1 MRACKSPLNLSASN
15 TCRGRPRSWAIRL
28 VASTSAEMD
37 FMPTLFSRSCT
48 HWGAGPFLTPRI
60 RRPAKMGQAS
70 LFSGVKSSVI
80 FFGEGNLPATGATFS
95 VLSLPRPLAAKSRAM
110 PNTEAASPRLGVMAT
125 SSNGS
130 LASRP
135 ASTSAATT
143 GAPALAP
150 GFSSMMPSWSSPSS
164 SSRAEHIM
172 PRDSTP
178 RMVPSLS
185 TSPVAGITVPG
196 RASTTLIPAR
206 ALDTLQIVCGAPNA
220 RAGIKVVLARPGTV
234 IPATGDVLK
243 LGTIRGVESRGMMCS
258 ARELLLGEDHDGII
272 ELKPGAKVGA
282 PVVAALVEA
291 GLPANDPL
299 LDVSITPNRGDA
311 ASVFGIARDLAA
323 SGLGKLKTDKVAP
336 VAGKFPSPK
345 KITLDFTP
353 ENKDACPIFAGRLIR
368 GVKNG
373 PAPQWVQDRL
383 KSVGMKSISAL
394 VDATNL
400 IAQDRGRPLHVFDAD
415 KLSGN
420 LHARMAQDHEQVLAL
435 DDKTYVLDRET
446 IVIADDSFA
455 RGIAGIMG
463 GMDTGSFEDTRNVF
477 LESAWFDPARIAR
490 AGRKLAIISD
500 ARYRFERGVDPQFVL
515 PGLELC
521 TQLILEWC
529 GGEAS
534 DVVIAGALP
543 PPHKPILFD
552 PALVQSFGGIRIP
565 REKIVAILQ
574 DLGFV
579 VEDHGTLHVVP
590 PSWRHDV
597 DGPADLV
604 EEVVRIYGLADVP
617 SVPLIRSSAVAAPV
631 LSKAQRRTRTAR
643 RALAVRGFNETVS
656 FSFIARDQA
665 KLFGGGDDTRQLSN
679 PIASDLD
686 ALRPS
691 LLPSLLA
698 AAARNAARGFSEL
711 NLFEIGAAFQSGM
724 PGAQTA
730 NAAGLIMGVGARD
743 WSKSGHAADAFDA
756 KGAML
761 AALEAITGAPMSA
774 PVTQGGPGW
783 YHPGRSGTIAMGP
796 KVIAQ
801 FGELHPKVLA
811 AFDIKLP
818 AAGLGNNL
826 GAHGDGA
833 AAARM

>member
-1 MRACKSPLNLSASN
+1 MKFTLSWLKEHLDTDA
-15 TCRGRPRSWAIRL
+15 TPEQIGARL
-28 VASTSAEMD
+28 TSIGLEVESITD
-37 FMPTLFSRSCT
+37 P
-48 HWGAGPFLTPRI
+48 GAGLKDFIVGEVITAEKHPNADKLR
-60 RRPAKMGQAS
+60 
-70 LFSGVKSSVI
+70 LCSVSD
-80 FFGEGNLPATGATFS
+80 G
-95 VLSLPRPLAAKSRAM
+95 KDM
-110 PNTEAASPRLGVMAT
+110 
-125 SSNGS
+125 
-130 LASRP
+130 
-135 ASTSAATT
+135 
-143 GAPALAP
+143 
-150 GFSSMMPSWSSPSS
+150 
-164 SSRAEHIM
+164 
-172 PRDSTP
+172 
-178 RMVPSLS
+178 
-185 TSPVAGITVPG
+185 
-196 RASTTLIPAR
+196 
-206 ALDTLQIVCGAPNA
+206 LQIVCGAPNA

-234 IPATGDVLK
+234 IPATGDALK
-243 LGTIRGVESRGMMCS
+243 IGKIRDVESRGMMCS

-272 ELKPGAKVGA
+272 ELKAGAKAGA

-291 GLPANDPL
+291 GLLANDPL
-299 LDVSITPNRGDA
+299 FDVSITPNRGDA

-323 SGLGKLKTDKVAP
+323 SGLGKLKTEKVQP
-336 VAGKFPSPK
+336 VAGRFPSPK
-345 KITLDFTP
+345 LITLDFTP

-435 DDKTYVLDRET
+435 DDKTYVLDTDT
-446 IVIADDSFA
+446 IVIADDSYA
-455 RGIAGIMG
+455 RAIAGIMG
-463 GMDTGSFEDTRNVF
+463 GLDTGSFEDTKNVF
-477 LESAWFDPARIAR
+477 IESAWFDPARIAR
-490 AGRKLAIISD
+490 TGRKQGIISD

-543 PPHKPILFD
+543 PPHKPIAFD
-552 PALVQSFGGIRIP
+552 PALVQSFGGVVVP
-565 REKIVAILQ
+565 REKIISIVQ

-579 VEDHGTLHVVP
+579 VEDHGTLQVVP

-604 EEVVRIYGLADVP
+604 EEVVRIYGLTDVP
-617 SVPLIRSSAVAAPV
+617 SVPLVRDNAVPAPV
-631 LSKAQRRTRTAR
+631 LSKAQRRTRAAR
-643 RALAVRGFNETVS
+643 RAIASRGFNECVT

-665 KLFGGGDDTRQLSN
+665 TLFGGGDDARQLSN

-691 LLPSLLA
+691 ILPSLLA
-698 AAARNAARGFSEL
+698 AASRNAARGFANL
-711 NLFEIGAAFQSGM
+711 QLFEIGAAFDSGM
-724 PGAQTA
+724 PEAQKTV
-730 NAAGLIMGVGARD
+730 AAAIRT
-743 WSKSGHAADAFDA
+743 GHAERHWQKSEDAPGLFQVKADL
-756 KGAML
+756 L

-774 PVTQGGPGW
+774 PITQGAPGW

-811 AFDIKLP
+811 AFDLKGP
-818 AAGLGNNL
+818 AAGFEIFLDAIPDPKSKGGKAKPLFAPSPFQAIERDFAFVVDAKLAAGEIAKAVKLADRALIDTVTVFDVYEGKGVPEGKKSVAVAVRIQPKDATLTEAEIETLAQKIVAGAVKL
-826 GAHGDGA
+826 GATL
-833 AAARM
+833 RS

>member
-1 MRACKSPLNLSASN
+1 MKFTLSWLKEHLDTDA
-15 TCRGRPRSWAIRL
+15 TPEEIGARL
-28 VASTSAEMD
+28 TSIGLEVESVTDPSAGLKDFIVGEVITAEKHPNAD
-37 FMPTLFSRSCT
+37 KLRLC
-48 HWGAGPFLTPRI
+48 
-60 RRPAKMGQAS
+60 
-70 LFSGVKSSVI
+70 SVSD
-80 FFGEGNLPATGATFS
+80 G
-95 VLSLPRPLAAKSRAM
+95 K
-110 PNTEAASPRLGVMAT
+110 
-125 SSNGS
+125 
-130 LASRP
+130 
-135 ASTSAATT
+135 
-143 GAPALAP
+143 
-150 GFSSMMPSWSSPSS
+150 
-164 SSRAEHIM
+164 
-172 PRDSTP
+172 
-178 RMVPSLS
+178 
-185 TSPVAGITVPG
+185 
-196 RASTTLIPAR
+196 
-206 ALDTLQIVCGAPNA
+206 DTLQIICGAPNA

-234 IPATGDVLK
+234 IPATGDALK
-243 LGTIRGVESRGMMCS
+243 IGKIRDVESRGMMCS

-272 ELKPGAKVGA
+272 ELTSGAKAGA

-291 GLPANDPL
+291 GLLANDPL
-299 LDVSITPNRGDA
+299 FDVSITPNRGDA

-323 SGLGKLKTDKVAP
+323 SGLGKLKTEEVQP

-345 KITLDFTP
+345 TITLDFTP

-383 KSVGMKSISAL
+383 KSIGMKSISAL

-435 DDKTYVLDRET
+435 DDKTYVLDTGT
-446 IVIADDSFA
+446 IVIADDSYA
-455 RGIAGIMG
+455 RAIAGIMG
-463 GMDTGSFEDTRNVF
+463 GLDTGSFEDTRNVF

-490 AGRKLAIISD
+490 AGRKQAIISD

-543 PPHKPILFD
+543 PPHRPITFD
-552 PALVQSFGGIRIP
+552 PALVQSFGGVVVP
-565 REKIVAILQ
+565 REKIISILQ

-579 VEDHGTLHVVP
+579 VEDHGTLQVVP

-604 EEVVRIYGLADVP
+604 EEVVRIYGLTDVP
-617 SVPLIRSSAVAAPV
+617 SVPLAHNNAVPAPV
-631 LSKAQRRTRTAR
+631 LSKFQRRTRAAR
-643 RALAVRGFNETVS
+643 RAIASRGFNECVT
-656 FSFIARDQA
+656 FSFIPREQA
-665 KLFGGGDDTRQLSN
+665 ALFGGGDDARQLSN

-691 LLPSLLA
+691 ILPSLLA
-698 AAARNAARGFSEL
+698 AASRNAARGFANL
-711 NLFEIGAAFQSGM
+711 QLFEIGATFDSGM
-724 PGAQTA
+724 PVAQKTV
-730 NAAGLIMGVGARD
+730 AAAIRT
-743 WSKSGHAADAFDA
+743 GHAERHWQKSEGTSGLFQVKADL
-756 KGAML
+756 L
-761 AALEAITGAPMSA
+761 AALEAITGAPLAA
-774 PVTQGGPGW
+774 PITQGAPGT

-811 AFDIKLP
+811 AFDLKGPAVGFEIFLDAIPDPKSKGGKAKPLFAPSPFQAIERDFAFVVDAKL
-818 AAGLGNNL
+818 AAGEIVKAVKLADRALIDTVTVFDVYEGKGVPGGKKSVAVAVRIQPRDATLTEAEIETLAQKIVAGAVKL
-826 GAHGDGA
+826 GATL
-833 AAARM
+833 RS

>member
-1 MRACKSPLNLSASN
+1 MKFTLSWLKEHLDTDA
-15 TCRGRPRSWAIRL
+15 TPEQIGARL
-28 VASTSAEMD
+28 TSIGLEVESITD
-37 FMPTLFSRSCT
+37 P
-48 HWGAGPFLTPRI
+48 GAGLKDFIVGEVITAEKHPNADKLR
-60 RRPAKMGQAS
+60 
-70 LFSGVKSSVI
+70 LCSVSD
-80 FFGEGNLPATGATFS
+80 G
-95 VLSLPRPLAAKSRAM
+95 KDM
-110 PNTEAASPRLGVMAT
+110 
-125 SSNGS
+125 
-130 LASRP
+130 
-135 ASTSAATT
+135 
-143 GAPALAP
+143 
-150 GFSSMMPSWSSPSS
+150 
-164 SSRAEHIM
+164 
-172 PRDSTP
+172 
-178 RMVPSLS
+178 
-185 TSPVAGITVPG
+185 
-196 RASTTLIPAR
+196 
-206 ALDTLQIVCGAPNA
+206 LQIVCGAPNA

-234 IPATGDVLK
+234 IPATGDALK
-243 LGTIRGVESRGMMCS
+243 IGKIREVESRGMMCS

-272 ELKPGAKVGA
+272 ELKSGAKAGA
-282 PVVAALVEA
+282 PAVAALVEA
-291 GLPANDPL
+291 GLLADDPL
-299 LDVSITPNRGDA
+299 FDVSITPNRGDA

-323 SGLGKLKTDKVAP
+323 SGLGKLKTEKVQP
-336 VAGKFPSPK
+336 VAGKFPSPNT
-345 KITLDFTP
+345 ITLDFTP

-435 DDKTYVLDRET
+435 DDKTYVLDTDT
-446 IVIADDSFA
+446 IVIADDSYA
-455 RGIAGIMG
+455 RAIAGIMG
-463 GMDTGSFEDTRNVF
+463 GLDTGSFEDTRNVF

-490 AGRKLAIISD
+490 TGRKQAIISD

-543 PPHKPILFD
+543 PPHKPIAFD
-552 PALVQSFGGIRIP
+552 PALVQSFGGIVVP
-565 REKIVAILQ
+565 REKIISILQ
-574 DLGFV
+574 GLGFV
-579 VEDHGTLHVVP
+579 VEDHGTLQVVP

-604 EEVVRIYGLADVP
+604 EEVVRIYGLTDVP
-617 SVPLIRSSAVAAPV
+617 SVPLPRGNAVAAPV
-631 LSKAQRRTRTAR
+631 LSKSQRRTRAAR
-643 RALAVRGFNETVS
+643 RAIASRGFNECVT

-665 KLFGGGDDTRQLSN
+665 ALFGGGDDARQLTN

-691 LLPSLLA
+691 ILPSLLA
-698 AAARNAARGFSEL
+698 AASRNAARGFAKL
-711 NLFEIGAAFQSGM
+711 QLFEIGAAFDSGM
-724 PGAQTA
+724 PEAQKTA
-730 NAAGLIMGVGARD
+730 AAAIRTGHAERHWQKSEDAAGLFQV
-743 WSKSGHAADAFDA
+743 KADL
-756 KGAML
+756 L

-774 PVTQGGPGW
+774 PITQGAPSW

-811 AFDIKLP
+811 SFDLKGP
-818 AAGLGNNL
+818 AAGFEIFLDAIPDPKSKGGKAKPLFAPSPFQAIERDFAFVVDAKLAAGEIVKAVKLADRALIDTVTVFDVYEGKGVPEGKKSVAVAVRIQPKDATLTEAEIETLAQKIVAGAVKL
-826 GAHGDGA
+826 GATL
-833 AAARM
+833 RS

>member
-1 MRACKSPLNLSASN
+1 MKFTLSWLKEHLDTDADVA
-15 TCRGRPRSWAIRL
+15 AIAARL
-28 VASTSAEMD
+28 TAIGLEVESITDPGAALKDFIVGEVVTAEKHPNAD
-37 FMPTLFSRSCT
+37 KLRLCT
-48 HWGAGPFLTPRI
+48 VSDG
-60 RRPAKMGQAS
+60 K
-70 LFSGVKSSVI
+70 
-80 FFGEGNLPATGATFS
+80 
-95 VLSLPRPLAAKSRAM
+95 
-110 PNTEAASPRLGVMAT
+110 
-125 SSNGS
+125 
-130 LASRP
+130 
-135 ASTSAATT
+135 
-143 GAPALAP
+143 
-150 GFSSMMPSWSSPSS
+150 
-164 SSRAEHIM
+164 
-172 PRDSTP
+172 
-178 RMVPSLS
+178 
-185 TSPVAGITVPG
+185 
-196 RASTTLIPAR
+196 
-206 ALDTLQIVCGAPNA
+206 DTLQIVCGAPNA

-234 IPATGDVLK
+234 IPATGDILK

-272 ELKPGAKVGA
+272 ELKPGAKAGA

-291 GLPANDPL
+291 GLLANDPL

-323 SGLGKLKTDKVAP
+323 SGLGTLKTEKVAP

-345 KITLDFTP
+345 KIALDFTP

-400 IAQDRGRPLHVFDAD
+400 ISQDRGRPLHVFDAD
-415 KLSGN
+415 KLSGD
-420 LHARMAQDHEQVLAL
+420 LHARMAKEGEQVFAL
-435 DDKTYVLDRET
+435 DDKTYVLDAQT
-446 IVIADDSFA
+446 IVIADDAAA

-463 GMDTGSFEDTRNVF
+463 GMDTGSYEDTQNVF

-490 AGRKLAIISD
+490 AGRKQAIISD

-552 PALVQSFGGIRIP
+552 AELVETFGGIKVP
-565 REKIVAILQ
+565 REKIIDILD

-590 PSWRHDV
+590 PSWRYDV

-617 SVPLIRSSAVAAPV
+617 SVALARSSAVAAPV
-631 LSKAQRRTRTAR
+631 LSKVQRRTRTAR
-643 RALAVRGFNETVS
+643 RALAVQGFNETVS
-656 FSFIARDQA
+656 FSFIARDHA
-665 KLFGGGDDTRQLSN
+665 KLFGGGDDARQLSN

-698 AAARNAARGFSEL
+698 AAARNAARTYVNL
-711 NLFEIGAAFQSGM
+711 QLFEIGAAFDSGM
-724 PGAQTA
+724 PEAQKNVAAAIRTGNPERHWQRGGEGANLFA
-730 NAAGLIMGVGARD
+730 V
-743 WSKSGHAADAFDA
+743 KAD
-756 KGAML
+756 L
-761 AALEAITGAPMSA
+761 LEALEAITGAPMSA

-801 FGELHPKVLA
+801 FGELHPKVLT
-811 AFDIKLP
+811 AFDIKVP
-818 AAGLGNNL
+818 AAGFEIFLDAIPDAKTKGKAKPLFAPSPFQAIERDFAFVVDAKVAAGEVVKAVKLADRNLIDTVSVFDVYEGKGVPEGHKSVAVAVRIQPKDATLTEAEIEALAQKIVAAAIKL
-826 GAHGDGA
+826 GATL
-833 AAARM
+833 RS

>member
-1 MRACKSPLNLSASN
+1 MKFTLSWLKEHLDTDA
-15 TCRGRPRSWAIRL
+15 TPAQIAERLTAIGL
-28 VASTSAEMD
+28 EVE
-37 FMPTLFSRSCT
+37 
-48 HWGAGPFLTPRI
+48 
-60 RRPAKMGQAS
+60 
-70 LFSGVKSSVI
+70 SVTD
-80 FFGEGNLPATGATFS
+80 A
-95 VLSLPRPLAAKSRAM
+95 
-110 PNTEAASPRLGVMAT
+110 
-125 SSNGS
+125 
-130 LASRP
+130 
-135 ASTSAATT
+135 SAALKDFIVGEVVT
-143 GAPALAP
+143 
-150 GFSSMMPSWSSPSS
+150 
-164 SSRAEHIM
+164 AEKH
-172 PRDSTP
+172 PNADKLRLCSVSD
-178 RMVPSLS
+178 
-185 TSPVAGITVPG
+185 GK
-196 RASTTLIPAR
+196 
-206 ALDTLQIVCGAPNA
+206 DTLQIVCGAPNA

-234 IPATGDVLK
+234 IPASGDALK

-272 ELKPGAKVGA
+272 ELKPGAKAGE

-291 GLPANDPL
+291 GLLANDPL
-299 LDVSITPNRGDA
+299 FDVSITPNRGDA

-323 SGLGKLKTDKVAP
+323 SGLGTLKSEKIAP

-345 KITLDFTP
+345 KITLDFAP

-373 PAPQWVQDRL
+373 PAPKWVQDRL

-400 IAQDRGRPLHVFDAD
+400 ISQDRGRPLHVFDAD

-420 LHARMAQDHEQVLAL
+420 LHARMANDHEQVFAL
-435 DDKTYVLDRET
+435 DDKTYVLDKDT
-446 IVIADDSFA
+446 IVIADDSYA

-477 LESAWFDPARIAR
+477 IESAYFDPARIAR
-490 AGRKLAIISD
+490 TGRKQAIISD

-521 TQLILEWC
+521 TQYILEWC

-552 PALVQSFGGIRIP
+552 PALVKSFGGIDVPRARI
-565 REKIVAILQ
+565 IGILE

-579 VEDHGTLHVVP
+579 VEDHAPREQGLRVVP

-604 EEVVRIYGLADVP
+604 EEVVRIHGLTDVP
-617 SVPLIRSSAVAAPV
+617 SVALERPSAVAAPV
-631 LSKAQRRTRTAR
+631 LSKSQRRTRTAR
-643 RALAVRGFNETVS
+643 RALAARGFNECVS
-656 FSFIARDQA
+656 FSFIAREQA
-665 KLFGGGDDTRQLSN
+665 KLFGGGDDSRQLSN

-691 LLPSLLA
+691 ILPSLLA
-698 AAARNAARGFSEL
+698 AAARNAARGFANL
-711 NLFEIGAAFQSGM
+711 QLFEIGAAFDSGV
-724 PGAQTA
+724 PEAQKTVATA
-730 NAAGLIMGVGARD
+730 IRT
-743 WSKSGHAADAFDA
+743 GHPERHWQKGPETASLFTTKADL
-756 KGAML
+756 L

-774 PVTQGGPGW
+774 PITQGAPGW

-811 AFDIKLP
+811 AFDLKVP
-818 AAGLGNNL
+818 AAGFEIFLDAIPDAKAKGKAKPLFQPSPFQAIERDFAFVVDAKVPAGDLVKAVKLADRALIDTVTVFDLYEGKGVPDGKKSIALSVRIQPAAATLTDAEIEALAQKIVAAAMKL
-826 GAHGDGA
+826 GAVLRG
-833 AAARM
+833 